1 MYTHSVHCTAWSFD
15 MLPIPAD
22 LFPWKLQD
30 TLDTCS
36 GWWFGC
42 HFWHCPIN
50 IGFISSS
57 QLTNSYFIEGFKPP
71 TRIYGY
77 EIE

>member
-36 GWWFGC
+36 VFGGNWWPFLALS
-42 HFWHCPIN
+42 H
-50 IGFISSS
+50 
-57 QLTNSYFIEGFKPP
+57 
-71 TRIYGY
+71 
-77 EIE
+77 